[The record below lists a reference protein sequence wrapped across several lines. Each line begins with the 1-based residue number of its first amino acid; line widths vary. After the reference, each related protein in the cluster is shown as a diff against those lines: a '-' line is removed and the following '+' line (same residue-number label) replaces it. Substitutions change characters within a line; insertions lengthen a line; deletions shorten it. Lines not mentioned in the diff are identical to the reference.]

1 MNRFLPDVLIH
12 TTEMM
17 KNKHVAVIGGGIAGM
32 EAASVLARQG
42 LKVTLVEKQKATG
55 GKLNDWHHLFPDF
68 SSPGVVVENLNE
80 KTVRAGVNVVCHT
93 EISHIERNNGRF
105 ELSDQRDVKI
115 FADAVIVASGFHV
128 FDATLKEEYG
138 YGLFSN
144 VITSV
149 DFERRMKKH
158 GKLLTLQG
166 TEPQRVAIIHCV
178 GSRDAK
184 VGNIY
189 CSKVCCITGVKQAIE
204 INKMLPECEV
214 FCFYMDLRLYGSKFD
229 SLYLEAQKRHKIQF
243 IRGRLSEAAERPD
256 KSLQIKAED
265 TLQGRPLRMNV
276 DMIILLV
283 GMEPGL
289 SNNSLIRNN
298 QMKPDENG
306 FFRSV
311 NMHEARNQGTQEGI
325 FMAGT
330 AICPMAVNETL
341 ENARSAALEVMN
353 FLRTDKTHGGF

>member
-1 MNRFLPDVLIH
+1 MYQPKRDRMV
-12 TTEMM
+12 

-32 EAASVLARQG
+32 EAASALSGQG
-42 LKVTLVEKQKATG
+42 IKVTLIEKQPVTG
-55 GKLNDWHHLFPDF
+55 GKLNDWDHLFPDF
-68 SSPGVVVENLNE
+68 SSPSAVVDQL
-80 KTVRAGVNVVCHT
+80 KTKTSRTGVNVVYNT
-93 EISHIERNNGRF
+93 EISRIERVNGRF
-105 ELSDQRDVKI
+105 ELSDERDVKI
-115 FADAVIVASGFHV
+115 FADAVVVASGFNV
-128 FDATLKEEYG
+128 FDATIKEEYG

-158 GKLLTLQG
+158 GKLLTAQG

-184 VGNIY
+184 VGNTY
-189 CSKVCCITGVKQAIE
+189 CSKVCCITGIKQAIE
-204 INKMLPECEV
+204 INKMLPNCEV
-214 FCFYMDLRLYGSKFD
+214 FCFYMDLRLYGSTFD
-229 SLYLEAQKRHKIQF
+229 SLYLTAQMQHKIQF

-276 DMIILLV
+276 DMLILLV

-289 SNNSLIRNN
+289 SNSRLIRNN
-298 QMKPDENG
+298 KMELDENG
-306 FFRSV
+306 FLKSA
-311 NMHEARNQGTQEGI
+311 NMHQARNFTTQEGI

-330 AICPMAVNETL
+330 TICPMAVNETL
-341 ENARSAALEVMN
+341 ENARSAALEVIHFFEN
-353 FLRTDKTHGGF
+353 R